1 MVPRRSR
8 HDQLR
13 AGPVGHAVAAC
24 VGLRGDSERRHLVP
38 AIRRSEPARCG
49 WGAPHRAGRGPPRDF
64 RRDGRHHGHHAHDD
78 RRQRDRERGGA
89 QGLQRCRED
98 GHGADPERRRTVR
111 RRRVH
116 LVVRRLCPGDRPA
129 DGDCRRPREAPI
141 QAARDGTGH
150 EYVQSDRHGCAP
162 LRPHPAG
169 SALTLGTIRPNVF
182 TLEQLLRATGGRV
195 IHGAPNEDERF
206 VGGAF
211 DSRIAEPGSAF
222 FALRDQRD
230 GHDFVADAFAHGA
243 RGAVVERPVPDLPSG
258 ALVVQVADTQNA
270 LRRLADALRDTHP
283 IPAVGITGNV
293 GKTTTK
299 EATAAALGARYRVL
313 RTASSFNNE
322 IGVPLTFL
330 GIEPSHE
337 VAVIEMGFYVPGEIA
352 DLCRLVRPR
361 IGIITRIPD
370 VPVHY
375 SRTPSVDA
383 IAAGKAELI
392 EALPADGVALL
403 NADDARVRALASRTK
418 ARVVLFG
425 ESGDADLRA
434 SDVSARGVEGL
445 RFVAH
450 DGARSVEVQ
459 LPLPGRH
466 LVSSALAAL
475 GAASSLGVPLA
486 EAAIALSVMDAPAHR
501 MNVRRAANLVVID
514 DSYNA
519 SPAAVMA
526 ALAVLGSVS
535 TRRVA
540 VIGDMLEL
548 GTLSADAHE
557 AVGREA
563 AKQTD
568 VLVGVGELASTIVTS
583 ARSAGL
589 RDTHEVADRAE
600 ALVLLRRILRRGD
613 TVLVKGSHSLA
624 LDQLADALVQPA
636 ART

>member
-1 MVPRRSR
+1 M
-8 HDQLR
+8 
-13 AGPVGHAVAAC
+13 
-24 VGLRGDSERRHLVP
+24 
-38 AIRRSEPARCG
+38 
-49 WGAPHRAGRGPPRDF
+49 
-64 RRDGRHHGHHAHDD
+64 
-78 RRQRDRERGGA
+78 
-89 QGLQRCRED
+89 
-98 GHGADPERRRTVR
+98 
-111 RRRVH
+111 
-116 LVVRRLCPGDRPA
+116 
-129 DGDCRRPREAPI
+129 
-141 QAARDGTGH
+141 
-150 EYVQSDRHGCAP
+150 
-162 LRPHPAG
+162 
-169 SALTLGTIRPNVF
+169 F
-182 TLEQLLRATGGRV
+182 TLEELLRATGGRV
-195 IHGAPNEDERF
+195 IHGAPNGDERF
-206 VGGAF
+206 IGGAF
-211 DSRIAEPGSAF
+211 DSRIAEPGSVF
-222 FALRDQRD
+222 FAFRDQRD

-243 RGAVVERPVPDLPSG
+243 RAAVVERPVPEIPVG

-270 LRRLADALRDTHP
+270 LRRLAEALRDAYP

-313 RTASSFNNE
+313 RTVSSFNNE

-361 IGIITRIPD
+361 IGIVTRIPE

-403 NADDARVRALASRTK
+403 NADDARVRALTSRTK

-425 ESGDADLRA
+425 EAVDADLRA
-434 SDVSARGVEGL
+434 TDVSARGIEGL

-475 GAASSLGVPLA
+475 GAASALGVPLA
-486 EAAIALSVMDAPAHR
+486 EAAVALSVMDAPAHR
-501 MNVRRAANLVVID
+501 MSVRRTAGLVVID

-526 ALAVLGSVS
+526 ALAVLGSVPS
-535 TRRVA
+535 RRVA

-557 AVGREA
+557 AIGREA
-563 AKQTD
+563 ARQTD
-568 VLVGVGELASTIVTS
+568 VLVGVGELARTMVAS
-583 ARSAGL
+583 ARRAGL
-589 RDTHEVADRAE
+589 RETYQVADRAE
-600 ALVLLRRILRRGD
+600 ALMLLRRILLRGD

-624 LDQLADALVQPA
+624 LDELADALVQPA
-636 ART
+636 AKA